1 AAAFEGVAQ
10 AAATVHEDDVR
21 GKQLALYVVP
31 SGPVAVS
38 GSGVVDPA
46 RVREYL
52 RTKLPDYMVPAAVVV
67 LERLPLTASGKLDR
81 RALPA
86 PDFGAEPAG
95 RTARSPREEILA
107 GLFAEVLGLPAVG
120 IDDSFFDLG
129 GHSLLAT
136 RLISRIRATLNTE
149 VPVRALFAAP
159 TVAGLA
165 TLLDED
171 RAVRPALTPATRP
184 ERIPLSSAQN
194 RLWFLHRLEG
204 PSATYNIPMAL
215 RLTGRLDREALQA
228 ALADVVGRHE
238 SLRTIFPE
246 TDGFPYQLVLAA
258 AEAQP
263 TLETRQT
270 SEEEL
275 VDAILTVSRHDFDL
289 SAELPVRAWL
299 FGLAPEEYVLVLVVH
314 HIAGD
319 GWSLAPLFRDL
330 TNAYAARADG
340 RTPDW
345 APLPVQYADYTL
357 WQNELL
363 GDHSDGDSLISRQLE
378 YWRGTLSGLPEQVTF
393 PTDRPRPATATYQ
406 GDSLYFKWD
415 AELHQG
421 LVDLARAT
429 GTTVFMVLQA
439 GLAALMNRL
448 G

>member
-1 AAAFEGVAQ
+1 
-10 AAATVHEDDVR
+10 
-21 GKQLALYVVP
+21 
-31 SGPVAVS
+31 
-38 GSGVVDPA
+38 
-46 RVREYL
+46 
-52 RTKLPDYMVPAAVVV
+52 
-67 LERLPLTASGKLDR
+67 
-81 RALPA
+81 
-86 PDFGAEPAG
+86 
-95 RTARSPREEILA
+95 
-107 GLFAEVLGLPAVG
+107 LGLPAVG
-120 IDDSFFDLG
+120 TDDSFFDLG

-136 RLISRIRATLNTE
+136 RLISRIRAILGAE
-149 VPVRALFAAP
+149 IPIRDLFEAP

-165 TLLDED
+165 VLLETGSSDM
-171 RAVRPALTPATRP
+171 VRRKLTPATRP
-184 ERIPLSSAQN
+184 ERIPLSSAQS

-215 RLTGRLDREALQA
+215 RLSGRLDREALQA
-228 ALADVVGRHE
+228 ALADVVERHE
-238 SLRTIFPE
+238 SLRTVFPE
-246 TDGFPYQLVLAA
+246 TDGTPHQHILTGTQ
-258 AEAQP
+258 AQP
-263 TLETRQT
+263 VLETRQT
-270 SEEEL
+270 REEEL
-275 VDAILTVSRHDFDL
+275 ADTILTVSRHAFDL

-299 FGLAPEEYVLVLVVH
+299 FQLTPQEHVLVLVVH

-319 GWSLAPLFRDL
+319 GWSLSPLFRDL

-378 YWRGTLSGLPEQVTF
+378 YWRTTLANLPEQVTF
-393 PTDRPRPATATYQ
+393 PTDRPRPVMASQRGEVFDFA
-406 GDSLYFKWD
+406 WD

-448 G
+448 GAGD

>member
-1 AAAFEGVAQ
+1 
-10 AAATVHEDDVR
+10 
-21 GKQLALYVVP
+21 
-31 SGPVAVS
+31 
-38 GSGVVDPA
+38 
-46 RVREYL
+46 
-52 RTKLPDYMVPAAVVV
+52 RT
-67 LERLPLTASGKLDR
+67 
-81 RALPA
+81 
-86 PDFGAEPAG
+86 
-95 RTARSPREEILA
+95 PREEILA

-120 IDDSFFDLG
+120 TDDSFFDLG

-149 VPVRALFAAP
+149 VPVRDLFEAP

-171 RAVRPALTPATRP
+171 RAVRPALTPAARP

-204 PSATYNIPMAL
+204 PSATYNMPMAL
-215 RLTGRLDREALQA
+215 RLTGPVMPEVLRL

-238 SLRTIFPE
+238 SLRTVFPE
-246 TDGFPYQLVLAA
+246 TDGTPHQQILAGVEARPVLEVAGITEDHLDEALAGAA
-258 AEAQP
+258 RYP
-263 TLETRQT
+263 
-270 SEEEL
+270 
-275 VDAILTVSRHDFDL
+275 FDL

-299 FGLAPEEYVLVLVVH
+299 FQLAPQEYVLVLVVH
-314 HIAGD
+314 HIASD
-319 GWSLAPLFRDL
+319 GWSLAPLSRDL
-330 TNAYAARADG
+330 VTAYAARADG

-363 GDHSDGDSLISRQLE
+363 GDQSDTGSLISRQLE
-378 YWRGTLSGLPEQVTF
+378 YWRTTLTNLPEQVTF
-393 PTDRPRPATATYQ
+393 PTDRPRPVMASQ
-406 GDSLYFKWD
+406 RGEVFEFSWD
-415 AELHQG
+415 ADLHQG

-448 G
+448 GAGD